1 MAYKFKLE
9 TVITYRQNLEDL
21 AREKLVREEHILKNH
36 IERLARLKQERQAMI
51 DDLEERKKKSL
62 PASLFSFFM
71 DGIQLKENA
80 IQLQDT
86 TIESQRQVVERV
98 REDLQEKVKA
108 RKVIEKAKERDYQNY
123 LKEYLRREQN
133 ESDEMAI
140 LRFGRN
146 HNRAEKL

>member
-21 AREKLVREEHILKNH
+21 AKEKLVREEHILRNH
-36 IERLARLKQERQAMI
+36 IERLATLKEERQAMI
-51 DDLEERKKKSL
+51 VDLEERKKKSL

-80 IQLQDT
+80 IQMQNN

-98 REDLQEKVKA
+98 RKDLHEKVKA
-108 RKVIEKAKERDYQNY
+108 RKVIEKAKERDYQKY

-146 HNRAEKL
+146 HTGAEKL